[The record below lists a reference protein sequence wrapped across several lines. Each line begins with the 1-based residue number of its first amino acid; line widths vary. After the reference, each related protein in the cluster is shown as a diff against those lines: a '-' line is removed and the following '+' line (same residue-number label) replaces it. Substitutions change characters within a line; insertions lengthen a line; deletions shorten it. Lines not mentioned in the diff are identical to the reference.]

1 MNPIIRNI
9 IAVLAGIVIGS
20 IINMTL
26 VELGNILVPVEG
38 GDLSN
43 MEDLKRIMPTF
54 TYKNFIFPFL
64 AHALGTLFGAFIAA
78 YIAAT
83 HKTKFAFAIGG
94 FFLIGGIAVNM
105 MLPGPI
111 WFEALDL
118 LLAYIPMAFIG
129 GKIALNYSKKL

>member
-94 FFLIGGIAVNM
+94 FFLIGGITVNM

-129 GKIALNYSKKL
+129 GKIALNYSKKS

>member
-9 IAVLAGIVIGS
+9 IAVIAGIVIGS

-94 FFLIGGIAVNM
+94 FFLIGGITVNM

>member
-94 FFLIGGIAVNM
+94 FFLTGGIAVNM

-129 GKIALNYSKKL
+129 GKIALNYSKKS

>member
-111 WFEALDL
+111 WFEALAL

-129 GKIALNYSKKL
+129 GKIALNYSKKS

>member
-9 IAVLAGIVIGS
+9 IAVLAGLVIGS
-20 IINMTL
+20 IINMAL

-38 GDLSN
+38 DIST
-43 MEDLKRIMPTF
+43 MEDLKRVMPTF
-54 TYKNFIFPFL
+54 TYINFIFPFL
-64 AHALGTLFGAFIAA
+64 AHALGTLSGAFIAA

-83 HKTKFAFAIGG
+83 SKTKIAFTIGG
-94 FFLIGGIAVNM
+94 LFLLGGISVNL

-129 GKIALNYSKKL
+129 GKIALKYSKKS

>member
-1 MNPIIRNI
+1 MNPITRNI
-9 IAVLAGIVIGS
+9 IAILAGIVIGS

-26 VELGNILVPVEG
+26 VELGNILVPIEG
-38 GDLSN
+38 GNLSN

-64 AHALGTLFGAFIAA
+64 AHALGTLFGAFMAA
-78 YIAAT
+78 CIAAT
-83 HKTKFAFAIGG
+83 HKTKFAFATGG
-94 FFLIGGIAVNM
+94 FFLIGGITVNM

-129 GKIALNYSKKL
+129 GKIALNYSKKS

>member
-38 GDLSN
+38 GDVST

-83 HKTKFAFAIGG
+83 HKTKFALAIGG
-94 FFLIGGIAVNM
+94 FFLLGGIMVNM

-129 GKIALNYSKKL
+129 GKIALNYSKKS